1 MLDRSRAQA
10 ERSLRREQM
19 PSHGMETQARTASAS
34 QTARQTVA
42 RVPLTP
48 ATGFGGE
55 QPGKP
60 TRFQEVENDSTFY
73 FPNDPERRYRWVK
86 ISPTMARNLVNGR
99 TGVLPVGMTIIPA
112 GTESNFSGF
121 GGEERNLPQEPG
133 KDSSA
138 GYNTLRVTNPNE
150 YSAQVDLRSGSQTAN
165 LSVAAHSTG
174 SVQLPDG
181 TYQVLFQF
189 SDQPG
194 RRFQGDDV
202 SLHGNIAEI
211 QLVNVL
217 DGNYGLRPVN

>member
-1 MLDRSRAQA
+1 
-10 ERSLRREQM
+10 
-19 PSHGMETQARTASAS
+19 
-34 QTARQTVA
+34 
-42 RVPLTP
+42 
-48 ATGFGGE
+48 
-55 QPGKP
+55 
-60 TRFQEVENDSTFY
+60 
-73 FPNDPERRYRWVK
+73 
-86 ISPTMARNLVNGR
+86 MARNLVNGR